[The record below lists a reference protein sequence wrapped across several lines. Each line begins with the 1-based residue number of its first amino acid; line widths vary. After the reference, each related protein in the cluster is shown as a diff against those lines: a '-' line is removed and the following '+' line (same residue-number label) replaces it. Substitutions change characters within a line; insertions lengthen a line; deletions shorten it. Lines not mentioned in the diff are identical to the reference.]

1 MRLSDLQ
8 KRVIASV
15 KEETRFIATFDTT
28 LTSVG
33 SSASNQI
40 ALPLLS
46 SGGTYNF
53 NVEWGDGSSDVIT
66 SGTQLERTHTYA
78 SSGVYDIKISGLCR
92 GFRFA
97 NTGDRLKILDIKNWG
112 ISVEYLNNT
121 NVNLGD
127 FFGCANMDFTAQ
139 DVPVLLGSVAAFF
152 RGCSSL
158 VGNPSINKW
167 NVGNVTNFSNMFQNA
182 SSFNQDIGAW
192 NVGNSTNFA
201 RMFASAF
208 SFNQDIGAWNVSNG
222 TDFALMF
229 QSASSF
235 NQDIG
240 AWNVGNS
247 TNFAQMFQFA
257 SSFNQNIGAWNVG
270 NSTNFAQMFQSA
282 ISFNQDIG
290 AWNVANGTNFGLM
303 FVGATSFNQDIG
315 AWNVSNGTDFALMF
329 QSASSFNQDIGAWN
343 VGNVTNFSNMFQSA
357 SLFNQDIGAWNV
369 GNGTNLNA
377 MFNLANS
384 FAKSIGDWNLNASAT
399 MTNMLNVSNATI
411 GTNLQEWYSRTLIGW
426 ANDVFARGGVPS
438 GRSLGANNRR
448 YNNTAYTTGLQFN
461 DAVSARDYLVNT
473 AGWTISGDAQI

>member
-1 MRLSDLQ
+1 MRLSDLH
-8 KRVIASV
+8 KRVIGTRSDL
-15 KEETRFIATFDTT
+15 RFIATFDTT

-78 SSGVYDIKISGLCR
+78 SSGVYEIKISGLCR

-112 ISVEYLNNT
+112 KSVEYLSNT
-121 NVNLGD
+121 NINIGD
-127 FFGCANMDFTAQ
+127 FFGCANMDFTAK

-167 NVGNVTNFSNMFQNA
+167 NVGNGTAFNSMFQFATSFNQDIGAWNVGNGTDFTRMFFNA

-192 NVGNSTNFA
+192 NVGNGTNF
-201 RMFASAF
+201 S
-208 SFNQDIGAWNVSNG
+208 I
-222 TDFALMF
+222 MF

-240 AWNVGNS
+240 AWNVGN
-247 TNFAQMFQFA
+247 
-257 SSFNQNIGAWNVG
+257 
-270 NSTNFAQMFQSA
+270 
-282 ISFNQDIG
+282 
-290 AWNVANGTNFGLM
+290 GTAFG
-303 FVGATSFNQDIG
+303 S
-315 AWNVSNGTDFALMF
+315 MF

-343 VGNVTNFSNMFQSA
+343 VGNGTAFNSMFQFA
-357 SLFNQDIGAWNV
+357 SSFNQDIGAWNV
-369 GNGTNLNA
+369 GNGTNFNSMFFGASSFNQDIGAWNVGNVTNLTA
-377 MFNLANS
+377 MFQFANS

-438 GRSLGANNRR
+438 GRSLGATNRR

-461 DAVSARDYLVNT
+461 DAVSARAYLVNT

>member
-1 MRLSDLQ
+1 MRLSDLH
-8 KRVIASV
+8 KRVIG
-15 KEETRFIATFDTT
+15 TRPDLRFIATFDTT

-53 NVEWGDGSSDVIT
+53 TVEWGDGSSDVIT

-78 SSGVYDIKISGLCR
+78 TSGVYDIKISGLCR

-112 ISVEYLNNT
+112 ISVEYLSNT
-121 NVNLGD
+121 NFNLGI
-127 FFGCANMDFTAQ
+127 FFGCANMDFTAK
-139 DVPVLLGSVAAFF
+139 DVPVLLGSVTAFF

-167 NVGNVTNFSNMFQNA
+167 NVGNGTNFSN
-182 SSFNQDIGAW
+182 
-192 NVGNSTNFA
+192 
-201 RMFASAF
+201 
-208 SFNQDIGAWNVSNG
+208 
-222 TDFALMF
+222 MF

-240 AWNVGNS
+240 AWNVGNG
-247 TNFAQMFQFA
+247 TNFSNMFNSATSFNQYIGAWNVSNGTFFNSMFQNA
-257 SSFNQNIGAWNVG
+257 TSFNQNIGGWNVANG
-270 NSTNFAQMFQSA
+270 TNFGFMFLGAS
-282 ISFNQDIG
+282 SFNQDIG
-290 AWNVANGTNFGLM
+290 AWNVANGTTF
-303 FVGATSFNQDIG
+303 SF
-315 AWNVSNGTDFALMF
+315 MF

-343 VGNVTNFSNMFQSA
+343 VSKGTSFSNMFQSA
-357 SLFNQDIGAWNV
+357 TSFNQDIGAWDV
-369 GNGTNLNA
+369 GKGTDFA
-377 MFNLANS
+377 QMFNLANS
-384 FAKSIGDWNLNASAT
+384 FARSIGDWNLNASVT
-399 MTNMLNVSNATI
+399 MINMLNVSNATI

-438 GRSLGANNRR
+438 GRSLGATNRR

-461 DAVSARDYLVNT
+461 DAVSARAYLVNT
-473 AGWTISGDAQI
+473 AGWTITGDAQI

>member
-8 KRVIASV
+8 KRVIA
-15 KEETRFIATFDTT
+15 KPPDLRFIATFDTT

-78 SSGVYDIKISGLCR
+78 SSGVYEIKISGLCR

-97 NTGDRLKILDIKNWG
+97 NTGDRLKILNIKNWG
-112 ISVEYLNNT
+112 KSVEYLSNT
-121 NVNLGD
+121 NINIGD
-127 FFGCANMDFTAQ
+127 FFGCANMDFTAK

-152 RGCSSL
+152 RECSSL

-167 NVGNVTNFSNMFQNA
+167 NVGNGTSFALMFSGA

-192 NVGNSTNFA
+192 NVGNGTNFIN
-201 RMFASAF
+201 MFA
-208 SFNQDIGAWNVSNG
+208 
-222 TDFALMF
+222 
-229 QSASSF
+229 SASSF

-240 AWNVGNS
+240 AWNVGNG
-247 TNFAQMFQFA
+247 TNFINMFSGA
-257 SSFNQNIGAWNVG
+257 S
-270 NSTNFAQMFQSA
+270 
-282 ISFNQDIG
+282 SFNQDIG
-290 AWNVANGTNFGLM
+290 AWNVANGTNFQSM
-303 FVGATSFNQDIG
+303 FASASSFNQDIGAWNVANGTNFSFMFLTATSFNQDIG
-315 AWNVSNGTDFALMF
+315 AWNVANGTNFQAMF
-329 QSASSFNQDIGAWN
+329 QRASSFNQDIGAWN
-343 VGNVTNFSNMFQSA
+343 VGNGTNF
-357 SLFNQDIGAWNV
+357 
-369 GNGTNLNA
+369 TA

-384 FAKSIGDWNLNASAT
+384 FARSIGDWNLNASAT
-399 MTNMLNVSNATI
+399 MTNMLNVLNVTI

-438 GRSLGANNRR
+438 GRSLGANDRR
-448 YNNTAYTTGLQFN
+448 YNNIAYTTGLQFN
-461 DAVSARDYLVNT
+461 DAVSARAYLVNT
-473 AGWTISGDAQI
+473 AGWTITGDAQI